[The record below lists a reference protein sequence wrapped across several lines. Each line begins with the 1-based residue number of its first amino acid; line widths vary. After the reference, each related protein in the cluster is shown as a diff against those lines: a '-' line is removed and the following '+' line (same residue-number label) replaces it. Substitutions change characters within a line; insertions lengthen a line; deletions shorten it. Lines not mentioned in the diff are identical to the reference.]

1 MALLLP
7 LLHLLN
13 TLDNGT
19 GGTFNTSSP
28 PQVPQVK
35 PEEIT
40 ANIGGEI
47 VRGEMKKWHKVTLML
62 DSPIGSERGGTSPL
76 PNGARAP
83 NLFADYGF
91 QVDFY
96 HAISGTSVSVP
107 GHFAVNGQA
116 ATTGA
121 VSGHVWDCYFRPM
134 HTGLWQYTVRF
145 KYGIDAAITTV
156 DGPTT
161 GSNATTATSALFF
174 LWTIWNIDK
183 FRRNHRRR
191 KQCYYSFVRQGTITG
206 KHQCLYR

>member
-1 MALLLP
+1 
-7 LLHLLN
+7 
-13 TLDNGT
+13 
-19 GGTFNTSSP
+19 
-28 PQVPQVK
+28 
-35 PEEIT
+35 
-40 ANIGGEI
+40 
-47 VRGEMKKWHKVTLML
+47 MKKWHKVTLML

-145 KYGIDAAITTV
+145 KYGIDAAISTV

-161 GSNATTATSALFF
+161 GRTPLRLRRLYFFYGRSGTLTNSDVIIGDECTFLIRPTLTDIMNAAVLSPMIPARPTLAM
-174 LWTIWNIDK
+174 
-183 FRRNHRRR
+183 
-191 KQCYYSFVRQGTITG
+191 
-206 KHQCLYR
+206 